1 MKVRSVVGIVLL
13 LTVAW
18 IAPAAAQ
25 QAPVDARS
33 TVEIADEETDRAV
46 LRELFA
52 RPEVQKA
59 ARIGGI
65 DLEEAEHRVS
75 TLEGDQLHRAAQ
87 QARVL
92 ESSLE
97 AEGGAQ
103 RISIQVTTL
112 IIILLLVILIII
124 LA

>member
-1 MKVRSVVGIVLL
+1 
-13 LTVAW
+13 
-18 IAPAAAQ
+18 
-25 QAPVDARS
+25 
-33 TVEIADEETDRAV
+33 
-46 LRELFA
+46 
-52 RPEVQKA
+52 VQKA

-92 ESSLE
+92 ESSLD

-103 RISIQVTTL
+103 IISIQVTTL
-112 IIILLLVILIII
+112 IIILLLVIIII
-124 LA
+124 VLA